1 MATKLAGES
10 ERGRVGGIFRAGNLK
25 ILLRSQRMIFLIILI
40 QQDAKFDEIPCIHC
54 DPTIV
59 SRFCK
64 SFCCCVGELQSRSC
78 RQHRKYRGSPTLEFC
93 YGFQGWEKGEGER
106 REANQNFTALKT
118 RGELQLNSCYERWCS
133 KILLLENWMERI
145 IANCCTASSIWRR

>member
-40 QQDAKFDEIPCIHC
+40 QQDAKFDEIPCIHR

-78 RQHRKYRGSPTLEFC
+78 RQHRKYRGSPTL
-93 YGFQGWEKGEGER
+93 GSATVSKAER
-106 REANQNFTALKT
+106 RGRRKE
-118 RGELQLNSCYERWCS
+118 ERQI
-133 KILLLENWMERI
+133 KILRH
-145 IANCCTASSIWRR
+145 